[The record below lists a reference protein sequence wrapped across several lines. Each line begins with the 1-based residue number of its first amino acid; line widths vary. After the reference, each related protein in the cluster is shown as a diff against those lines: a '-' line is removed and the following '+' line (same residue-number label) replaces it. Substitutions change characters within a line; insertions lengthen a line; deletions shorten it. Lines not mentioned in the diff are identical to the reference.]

1 MTMER
6 RRPTRDVTLWN
17 PFREMEE
24 MQQRFDEIFGK
35 PVLPPVWRRLPAEM
49 AWAPAVEVLD
59 KDDKLV
65 IRAELPGVKQEDM
78 EVSIEGDTLMIKG
91 EKKVE
96 KETKEE
102 NYYRSERAYGSF
114 YRSIALPSTVNASK
128 IAADYE
134 DGVLEV
140 TLPKAAEAKPK
151 KIAVKAKKKAS
162 Q

>member
-1 MTMER
+1 MVLER
-6 RRPTRDVTLWN
+6 RDPGRAVTPWS
-17 PFREMEE
+17 PFRELQE
-24 MQQRFDEIFGK
+24 MQRRFDEVFGG
-35 PVLPPVWRRLPAEM
+35 PSFPSVWRCLPEEM
-49 AWAPAVEVLD
+49 SWAPAVEILD
-59 KDDKLV
+59 KDDKFV
-65 IRAELPGVKQEDM
+65 VKAELPGVKQEDM
-78 EVSIEGDTLMIKG
+78 EVSVEGDTLMIKG

-151 KIAVKAKKKAS
+151 KIEVKAKKKTS
-162 Q
+162 